1 MLEINKDTVIIS
13 RKKWDE
19 LKKNDYYR
27 EIIEVLEDSEELE
40 KAKKETTSFV
50 RLKDYIKEREKKEQV
65 KKHKSRNSRKR
76 IHVRSNNIKH
86 SQKTA
91 R

>member
-27 EIIEVLEDSEELE
+27 EIIEVLE
-40 KAKKETTSFV
+40 KAKKETTSFIK
-50 RLKDYIKEREKKEQV
+50 LKDYINK
-65 KKHKSRNSRKR
+65 RNKNAKR
-76 IHVRSNNIKH
+76 
-86 SQKTA
+86 
-91 R
+91 

>member
-1 MLEINKDTVIIS
+1 MIEINKDSVIIS

-50 RLKDYIKEREKKEQV
+50 TLKDYLNEREKKEQV
-65 KKHKSRNSRKR
+65 KKNKSRKR
-76 IHVRSNNIKH
+76 IHVRSQNIKH
-86 SQKTA
+86 S
-91 R
+91 